1 MRAASPRSNGPARR
15 RARGALVAQ
24 TAAAAAVLA
33 LCTLLAGC
41 SGISAPDLFIVKR
54 TGSGPHAKLTL
65 LVNEEGGVHCNG
77 VGTSAGHKLK
87 LSDPALVEARAI
99 QEDLEEPSAEH
110 IALAPGAKSVL
121 SYYVRDEH
129 GYVRFSDDSAGQPKV
144 FRQLALF
151 VLRTAQQVCHL
162 PE

>member
-1 MRAASPRSNGPARR
+1 MRPASSRQDARERRPARAALAAR
-15 RARGALVAQ
+15 
-24 TAAAAAVLA
+24 AAAAALA

-41 SGISAPDLFIVKR
+41 GGISAPDLFIVKR